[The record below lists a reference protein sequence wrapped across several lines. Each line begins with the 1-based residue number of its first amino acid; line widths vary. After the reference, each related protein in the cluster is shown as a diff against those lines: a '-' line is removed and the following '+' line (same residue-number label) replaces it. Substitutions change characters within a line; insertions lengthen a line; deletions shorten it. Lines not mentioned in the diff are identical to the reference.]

1 MTDATQRYFDPK
13 GSINVI
19 TGGCNG
25 IGKAIALLLASL
37 GAQKVI
43 LVDLP
48 SQLHKASEI
57 IQQMPSNVGRAIG
70 ADCSKEMDLRKVI
83 IQVQFEEGDID
94 AFFCN
99 AGIPSNGG
107 VEVTNDEWERIW
119 NINVMQSVFVARHLM
134 PSFVERQKGALVIT
148 ASSAGLLTLP
158 GALPYSVTKHAAVAV
173 AEWLA
178 MTYASPKP
186 KNDDE
191 AVVANS
197 GIQVLCICPQGVRTA
212 MIGDTDGGPT
222 ATDGILEPKEVAK
235 STIQGMKN
243 GQFMIYPHVKTAKY
257 FANKARDYD
266 RWLEAMKQMHSVFG
280 EALRVAP
287 NMSAARL

>member
-1 MTDATQRYFDPK
+1 MTQDSYYNPQ

-25 IGKAIALLLASL
+25 IGKAIALHLASL
-37 GAQKVI
+37 GAQKII

-48 SQLHKASEI
+48 SQLAKAKQI
-57 IQQMPSNVGRAIG
+57 LNQMPATVGMAMG
-70 ADCSKEMDLRKVI
+70 ADCSSEMDLRRI
-83 IQVQFEEGDID
+83 ITRVQFEVGDID

-107 VEVTNDEWERIW
+107 VEVSNDEWERIW
-119 NINVMQSVFVARHLM
+119 KVNVMQSIFVARHLM
-134 PSFVERQKGALVIT
+134 PVFVKNKKGALVIT

-178 MTYASPKP
+178 MTYASK
-186 KNDDE
+186 KTEDE
-191 AVVANS
+191 N
-197 GIQVLCICPQGVRTA
+197 GIQVSCICPQGVRTA

-222 ATDGILEPKEVAK
+222 AVDGIIEPHEVAVA
-235 STIQGMKN
+235 TVNGMIEGK
-243 GQFMIYPHVKTAKY
+243 FMIYPHAKTGKY

-266 RWLEAMKQMHSVFG
+266 RWVEAMKQMHDVFG